1 MLQSLHRSPTPCPG
15 LLPSPLTGL
24 ESRHPPQGSLGTQTS
39 LPGLVSQDPTRDGR
53 GPVWS
58 EEAASETGLGG
69 RPWGLITSSE
79 WNTAPNHSSFP
90 HLILAVATL
99 GVGGGSCFLP
109 QLKLWME
116 IKAESDLAKVT
127 HQGSGG
133 TKTRATNSRSG
144 TFTYFTAVSPE
155 GNNFLLYII
164 LYFKPIGRAQ

>member
-1 MLQSLHRSPTPCPG
+1 MGTHHQQRVEHSPQ
-15 LLPSPLTGL
+15 
-24 ESRHPPQGSLGTQTS
+24 PQ
-39 LPGLVSQDPTRDGR
+39 
-53 GPVWS
+53 
-58 EEAASETGLGG
+58 
-69 RPWGLITSSE
+69 LI
-79 WNTAPNHSSFP
+79 SSFNP
-90 HLILAVATL
+90 RSGNT
-99 GVGGGSCFLP
+99 GGWGGGSCFLP